1 MRFLRHVQ
9 LLCSARG
16 DLLHLA
22 AFVNLARD
30 ELCTVVSHRVCGW
43 LCAFLVEGDDD
54 FNLDA
59 EEEEDDDQGSAATA
73 LAAAQRRGRRKS
85 DV

>member
-1 MRFLRHVQ
+1 MN
-9 LLCSARG
+9 CAPSYP
-16 DLLHLA
+16 
-22 AFVNLARD
+22 NL
-30 ELCTVVSHRVCGW
+30 VYGW

-59 EEEEDDDQGSAATA
+59 EEEEHDDQGSAATA